1 MKRRHDLMDTSVYG
15 VLSTSPSGEDA
26 ADDAEVLERIESK

>member
-26 ADDAEVLERIESK
+26 ADAEVLERIESK